1 MPAAQRALALY
12 NELTGRAWV
21 YAEEL
26 DVDILAS
33 DNGASYYLE
42 WVQTRFME
50 VEVTKVSN
58 MMSEL
63 FKRCRRK
70 PKQSV
75 RDFNVEFERLV
86 LRLREVHCEL
96 PPLVKGWLYL
106 DKLWLGE
113 HEELALLSS
122 VNNQL
127 DCRRLQQAAMIQ
139 DRSMR
144 RPPGGDRGAWKDN
157 ARWGKTKHAVHLT
170 SNLEDSSDGDSPDE
184 GEVVPE
190 EVAEEAH
197 LAYMTYQ
204 NAKSKYKET
213 LKGRGVDPDE
223 VKKRSEERLKLEKS
237 QVVLFSLQ
245 TKAALA

>member
-33 DNGASYYLE
+33 DNGVSDYLE

-50 VEVTKVSN
+50 VEVTEVSN

-70 PKQSV
+70 PEQSV

-106 DKLWLGE
+106 DKLRLGE

-122 VNNQL
+122 VNNQF
-127 DCRRLQQAAMIQ
+127 DCRRLQQAAPWSHSAATRDGCI
-139 DRSMR
+139 R
-144 RPPGGDRGAWKDN
+144 RCR
-157 ARWGKTKHAVHLT
+157 LST
-170 SNLEDSSDGDSPDE
+170 SNGPS
-184 GEVVPE
+184 
-190 EVAEEAH
+190 
-197 LAYMTYQ
+197 
-204 NAKSKYKET
+204 
-213 LKGRGVDPDE
+213 GRSRTTPMPT
-223 VKKRSEERLKLEKS
+223 R
-237 QVVLFSLQ
+237 
-245 TKAALA
+245 T